1 MRDAILQELSIDN
14 VMKHTR
20 YLADELPER
29 YSGNVNEHK
38 AAAYLEQALKAAGI
52 PVTLH
57 EFTGYT
63 SLPVHSRLQIL
74 SPEKKEIPS
83 VPFMNIPKTPPEG
96 IEGELVDVRSGGED
110 DLQGKDIR
118 GKIILAE
125 SSYSPARQE
134 KIRLATAR
142 GAAGALVAHWGL
154 EEPRLM
160 VRGNAKAVWGNPTP
174 ETMHQMPRIPALG
187 ITKADLSMF
196 RHLLSRGPVRVN
208 LTAEVDCGWKR
219 LILPIGKIEGSG
231 DDAVQFLILGGHYD
245 AWGNGATDN
254 ANGNALVLEV
264 ARVLYKHR
272 HRLNRGLWICFWSG
286 HEAGTMAAS
295 SWLVDRFWDEL
306 RDHCL
311 AYFNVDSPGMKG
323 TERYT
328 IYISPELA
336 EFTAG
341 VAREMVAEEPDV
353 QRLARTGDQS
363 FFGIGIPA
371 MNARSMFAPAEVQ
384 KMANATLGWWNHGYP
399 CHDTVDKVDPKVMAK
414 DMRVI
419 AATAYEICTRP
430 VLPMTF
436 VRMADEMISRLEE
449 LSASAGKELQLGP
462 VKESA
467 KNFGSQAQKLESIRK
482 GLEGR
487 IPKGETALSPEEE
500 QKARRVN
507 QLSLR
512 LSRILTHVFASVAGR
527 YGQDPYGMTNLR
539 TRFPGLY
546 YAPQLSKLN
555 SLSDEYHLFLN
566 GCLRERNRV
575 SDALQDAIHA
585 VEIVLSE
592 K

>member
-1 MRDAILQELSIDN
+1 
-14 VMKHTR
+14 
-20 YLADELPER
+20 
-29 YSGNVNEHK
+29 
-38 AAAYLEQALKAAGI
+38 
-52 PVTLH
+52 
-57 EFTGYT
+57 
-63 SLPVHSRLQIL
+63 
-74 SPEKKEIPS
+74 
-83 VPFMNIPKTPPEG
+83 
-96 IEGELVDVRSGGED
+96 
-110 DLQGKDIR
+110 
-118 GKIILAE
+118 
-125 SSYSPARQE
+125 
-134 KIRLATAR
+134 
-142 GAAGALVAHWGL
+142 
-154 EEPRLM
+154 
-160 VRGNAKAVWGNPTP
+160 
-174 ETMHQMPRIPALG
+174 
-187 ITKADLSMF
+187 
-196 RHLLSRGPVRVN
+196 
-208 LTAEVDCGWKR
+208 
-219 LILPIGKIEGSG
+219 
-231 DDAVQFLILGGHYD
+231 
-245 AWGNGATDN
+245 
-254 ANGNALVLEV
+254 
-264 ARVLYKHR
+264 
-272 HRLNRGLWICFWSG
+272 
-286 HEAGTMAAS
+286 
-295 SWLVDRFWDEL
+295 
-306 RDHCL
+306 
-311 AYFNVDSPGMKG
+311 
-323 TERYT
+323 
-328 IYISPELA
+328 
-336 EFTAG
+336 
-341 VAREMVAEEPDV
+341 
-353 QRLARTGDQS
+353 
-363 FFGIGIPA
+363 
-371 MNARSMFAPAEVQ
+371 
-384 KMANATLGWWNHGYP
+384 MANATLGWWNHGYP

>member
-272 HRLNRGLWICFWSG
+272 HRLNRGIWICFWSG